1 MGPFGA
7 LVLCFF
13 VLPSNK
19 KSPPSWSCPKWKD
32 VNVIFFLNNSFTSCG
47 RLKMLIRSKNS
58 MYILMDMFKN
68 IRHFSAWLWTFQFL
82 VIFLSYIQYFSKL
95 NYEILQSFHW
105 KINLQHG
112 KGTNFFPFVEVII
125 SLKVWKTKKDK
136 KAAPSIF
143 V

>member
-13 VLPSNK
+13 VFPSNK

-47 RLKMLIRSKNS
+47 WLKMLIRSKNS

-82 VIFLSYIQYFSKL
+82 VIFFIIYSVFQQVELWNFAKLSLKNKFTTWKRNKLFSICRS
-95 NYEILQSFHW
+95 Y
-105 KINLQHG
+105 
-112 KGTNFFPFVEVII
+112 NFFE
-125 SLKVWKTKKDK
+125 SMKNKKR
-136 KAAPSIF
+136 
-143 V
+143 

>member
-47 RLKMLIRSKNS
+47 GLKMLIRSKNS

-82 VIFLSYIQYFSKL
+82 VIFFIIYSVFQQVELWNFAKLSLKNKFTTWKRNKLFSICRS
-95 NYEILQSFHW
+95 Y
-105 KINLQHG
+105 
-112 KGTNFFPFVEVII
+112 NFFE
-125 SLKVWKTKKDK
+125 SMKNKKR
-136 KAAPSIF
+136 
-143 V
+143 